1 MSVSSPFPEP
11 QLVLLAHSSFPKP
24 LLHLEPHALF
34 FASATSKRPL
44 LSPGLL
50 LQVLSVLLSLVGDV
64 LIVVY
69 RSEGG
74 NGAGS
79 RAGPAEARADS
90 HLAESCSRELGLGPR
105 RGAVGF
111 IRVRGLS
118 LPPFFREVCSIRFLL
133 TAVSLLSLFLA
144 GEMVVN
150 PLGPQPWM
158 LWSRTWH
165 IFSYIPQPTQC
176 LQLLSPL
183 QSPLAPL
190 RHSSPLQPFLSSL
203 PLYARETLSLG
214 FP

>member
-1 MSVSSPFPEP
+1 MGRGAGPDP
-11 QLVLLAHSSFPKP
+11 QR
-24 LLHLEPHALF
+24 LEP
-34 FASATSKRPL
+34 
-44 LSPGLL
+44 
-50 LQVLSVLLSLVGDV
+50 
-64 LIVVY
+64 
-69 RSEGG
+69 
-74 NGAGS
+74 
-79 RAGPAEARADS
+79 DS

-111 IRVRGLS
+111 IKVRGLS

-144 GEMVVN
+144 GERVAN

-165 IFSYIPQPTQC
+165 IFSYIPQPTQR

-203 PLYARETLSLG
+203 PFYARETLSLG